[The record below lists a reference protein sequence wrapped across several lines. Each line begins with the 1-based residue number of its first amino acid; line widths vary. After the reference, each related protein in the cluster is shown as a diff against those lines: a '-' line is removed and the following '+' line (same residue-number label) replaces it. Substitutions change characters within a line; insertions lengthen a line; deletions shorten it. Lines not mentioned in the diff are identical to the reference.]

1 MNNMNYDEF
10 KDYIKDHIGEYLSED
25 YKDAEMKFI
34 HIKKSNGVEYDSLN
48 VSKPSEGSPSI
59 IPQLNLTSAFESYQ
73 EGDAPEMILEKL
85 ADIRMNAPIP
95 GGITK
100 DMFLS
105 FDNVKDRIF
114 PRLVNSEA
122 QAEYLANKPHKEV
135 ADLAMLYAIRVH
147 QDEQGIAEAVID
159 NDLLDMWDADI
170 EDLNKAAKENLE
182 KQEPVF
188 INLEDALFGAMSG
201 EKVNT
206 SIEDV
211 DINDYEM
218 PFFLLTNQQKVKGA
232 SMVMNEKVMDKITG
246 KFGDIYILPSSTDE
260 VIIVPKSVAG
270 DIEMLA
276 NMVKNVNEESVKPE
290 DRLSN
295 NVYEYDA
302 GSQELK
308 IASGNQEEVE
318 SVEMKM

>member
-318 SVEMKM
+318 GVEMKM

>member
-59 IPQLNLTSAFESYQ
+59 IPQLNLTSAFKSYQ

-232 SMVMNEKVMDKITG
+232 SMVMNEKVMDRITG
-246 KFGDIYILPSSTDE
+246 KFGDIYVLPSSTDE

-270 DIEMLA
+270 DVEMLA
-276 NMVKNVNEESVKPE
+276 NMVRNVNEESVKPE

-308 IASGNQEEVE
+308 IASGTQEEVE
-318 SVEMKM
+318 GVEMKM

>member
-1 MNNMNYDEF
+1 MNYDEF

-25 YKDAEMKFI
+25 YEDAEMKFI

-147 QDEQGIAEAVID
+147 QDEQAIAEAVID

-206 SIEDV
+206 SIENV

-276 NMVKNVNEESVKPE
+276 NMVRNVNEESVKPE

-318 SVEMKM
+318 GVEMKM

>member
-170 EDLNKAAKENLE
+170 EDLNKAAKDNLE

-232 SMVMNEKVMDKITG
+232 SMIMNEKVMDKITG

-318 SVEMKM
+318 GVEMKM